1 MNDLNALIGIDFS
14 LIGTKLRAVYE
25 KKGEDGYAIL
35 LAPSAQEAD
44 NGVSIGKVIDDI
56 KKLVSSAGSGA
67 STADMEK
74 DLTEGISAL
83 TKGDGKTGSDTDK
96 FDLNKIMV
104 QLNMAYLYL
113 CKDKEQDVLEYVFQ
127 LRILTEGLIPPAI
140 AEIVD
145 VSGVSLSIWNTSRQK
160 VVNQMQLI
168 TIDNFLE

>member
-1 MNDLNALIGIDFS
+1 MSDLNALIGIDFS

-44 NGVSIGKVIDDI
+44 NGVSIGEVIADI
-56 KKLVSSAGSGA
+56 KKLVTGTGSDA

-74 DLTEGISAL
+74 DLTASMSAL
-83 TKGDGKTGSDTDK
+83 STGDK
-96 FDLNKIMV
+96 FDPCKIIVRLNT
-104 QLNMAYLYL
+104 AYLYL
-113 CKDKEQDVLEYVFQ
+113 RKDKEQDVLEYAFQ

-140 AEIVD
+140 AQIVD
-145 VSGVSLSIWNTSRQK
+145 VSNVSLAVWNTSRQK
-160 VVNQMQLI
+160 VVNQMQLV